1 MNNVKK
7 MINIIV
13 EAMGYYWKW
22 ALLIIYLVIAYA
34 IWEKQNIFFDLL
46 PINEKFLLYSHVRI
60 IENILLVLIG
70 IVSFLGIIQ
79 IMRTPVLLN
88 FIYKRRFSKFNFT
101 NSVGEYPRLLSRK
114 KDRNKK
120 HGVIYTF
127 NNNGLSILDFEKDIT
142 QLDIALRGHIYK
154 INYGKKNI
162 KKTMLYV
169 LPKKY
174 DTPNIIA
181 FNSDYMIRNMINLL
195 CIGRTESGKSYALL
209 VILGSL
215 SEYYPDIS
223 FTICDYKKASFSQ
236 FVDTKNFYGYEDVP
250 NGIRNFYKE
259 FTERLE
265 ANDEQRNNQKIV
277 LLIDEYGALIAA
289 QEKKQADELK
299 TMVANMLFMGRSL
312 GIILLIGV
320 QRADAEHFKTGARD
334 QFKSILALGNLSKE
348 QKNMLFSDYKDK
360 MTANNMT
367 GEGYLLEDGHDIVR
381 VKVARISDFEKL
393 NDNIRRAMNR

>member
-1 MNNVKK
+1 MV
-7 MINIIV
+7 IIII
-13 EAMGYYWKW
+13 ETIGYYWKW
-22 ALLIIYLVIAYA
+22 ALLIAYLAVAYA
-34 IWEKQNIFFDLL
+34 VWEKKNILFDVI

-70 IVSFLGIIQ
+70 IVFLIGIIQ
-79 IMRTPVLLN
+79 FMRTPVLLN
-88 FIYKRRFSKFNFT
+88 FTYKRRFSKFNFT

-127 NNNGLSILDFEKDIT
+127 DNNGLSILDFEKYIT
-142 QLDIALRGHIYK
+142 QLDIALRGHIYE
-154 INYGKKNI
+154 INYGKKDI
-162 KKTMLYV
+162 KKIMLYV

-181 FNSDYMIRNMINLL
+181 FNSDYMTCNMINLL
-195 CIGRTESGKSYALL
+195 CVGRTESGKSYALL

-215 SEYYPDIS
+215 VEYKPDIS

-236 FVDTKNFYGYEDVP
+236 FADTKNFYGYEDVP
-250 NGIRNFYKE
+250 SGIRTFYKE

-265 ANDEQRNNQKIV
+265 ANDEQRNKQKRV

-320 QRADAEHFKTGARD
+320 QRADAEHFKAGARD

-360 MTANNMT
+360 MTANNRT
-367 GEGYLLEDGHDIVR
+367 GEGYLLEDGKDIAR
-381 VKVARISDFEKL
+381 VKVVRISDFDKL